1 MPQSEI
7 VLNIENIDPLLFYGE
22 NNVKINL
29 LKKAFPDLTITSRG
43 NQIKLIGD
51 KKDSQEAK
59 SKIEWMV
66 KILRDTKELSVHAVE
81 DLLQGVNPYSNKIA
95 PSENKKVILHGRD
108 GKSIYA
114 KTKNQ
119 QILVEAV
126 ENSDITFVIGP
137 AGTGKTYT
145 AVALA
150 VRALKNKEVKK
161 IILTRPAVEAG
172 ESLGFLPGDLKEKI
186 DPYLRPLYDALDDM
200 IPAERL
206 AQFMESRVIE
216 IAPLAFMRGRTLD
229 NAYIILDEAQ
239 NCTPVQ
245 LKMFLTR
252 LGPSAKAIIT
262 GDLTQIDLP
271 YHQKSGLKDAT
282 YRLQNIHGI
291 KTVYLSREDV
301 VRHRLV
307 KDILKAYEDE
317 RMRKENMAF
326 SESAN
331 KTTEEE

>member
-1 MPQSEI
+1 MQSEI
-7 VLNIENIDPLLFYGE
+7 VLNIEHVDPLLLFGE
-22 NNVKINL
+22 NNIKFKIL
-29 LKKAFPDLTITSRG
+29 CKAYPELTITSRG
-43 NQIKLIGD
+43 NQVKILGD
-51 KKDSQEAK
+51 KKQSQEAK
-59 SKIEWMV
+59 SKLEWMV
-66 KILRDTKELSVHAVE
+66 KILKDKKELTVHAVE
-81 DLLQGVNPYSNKIA
+81 DLMLGSNPYSQPILMQ
-95 PSENKKVILHGRD
+95 ENKKVILHGRD

-119 QILVEAV
+119 QVLVDAV
-126 ENSDITFVIGP
+126 ESSDVTFVIGP

-150 VRALKNKEVKK
+150 VRALKNKEIKK

-206 AQFMESRVIE
+206 VQLMESRVIE

-229 NAYIILDEAQ
+229 NAFIILDEAQ
-239 NCTPVQ
+239 NATPLQ

-271 YHQKSGLKDAT
+271 YSQKSGLVDAT
-282 YRLQNIHGI
+282 YRLNNINGI
-291 KTVYLSREDV
+291 KTVYLTVEDV

-307 KDILKAYEDE
+307 KEILKAYEIK
-317 RMRKENMAF
+317 RPVKKNQQ
-326 SESAN
+326 
-331 KTTEEE
+331 EEE